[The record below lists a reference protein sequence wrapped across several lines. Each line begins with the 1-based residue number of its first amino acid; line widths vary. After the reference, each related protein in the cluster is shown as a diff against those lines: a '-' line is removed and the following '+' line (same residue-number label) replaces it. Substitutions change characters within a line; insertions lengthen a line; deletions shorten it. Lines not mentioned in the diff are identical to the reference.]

1 MRPAKASTG
10 RQPASALADLRPI
23 VIAIFIGF
31 LMTGLP
37 IAVIPLHVSHALG
50 FGPVVVG
57 AIVGAQFVASLAS
70 RPLAGRLADARGA
83 KVAVVTGFASA
94 AAAGALYLVS
104 LPFASVPIASLA
116 VLAVARV
123 ALGAAESMVATGA
136 LAWGVARLGPARA
149 GIVMVWVGNA
159 IFAALALGAPLGGV
173 LYQRWGFAAVGVA
186 ALGVPL
192 AALAILRGIP
202 NVKPAGGARVPFA
215 SVLHR
220 VALPGLGLA
229 LSSVGFGTITAFV
242 ALLFVAR
249 QWAHPALAFT
259 AFGIAF
265 IVARLRFGELP
276 DRIGGARVALVAVSV
291 GAIGQGMIALAPSPI
306 IAALGAALSGAGY
319 SLAFPAFGVEAVRRA
334 PPQARG
340 AAMGAYVMF
349 LDVALG
355 FTGPA
360 AGSVVRVAGYP
371 TMYLASAAV
380 MLASLAVAWALLRE
394 STQPLAQ
401 ASRGD

>member
-1 MRPAKASTG
+1 MEPSAAIDEPQRA
-10 RQPASALADLRPI
+10 ALAILRPI
-23 VIAIFIGF
+23 VVAIFIGF

-37 IAVIPLHVSHALG
+37 IAVIPLQVSHALG

-70 RPLAGRLADARGA
+70 RPLAGRLSDGRGA
-83 KVAVVTGFASA
+83 KVAVVTGFTSA
-94 AAAGALYLVS
+94 AVAGALYLVS
-104 LPFASVPIASLA
+104 LLFTGIPLVALG
-116 VLAVARV
+116 VLALARV
-123 ALGAAESMVATGA
+123 ALGAAESLVATGS

-159 IFAALALGAPLGGV
+159 IFAALAIGAPLGGV

-186 ALGVPL
+186 ALAVPL
-192 AALAILRGIP
+192 AALVILRGIP
-202 NVKPAGGARVPFA
+202 NVRPVSGARVPFVA
-215 SVLHR
+215 VLRR
-220 VALPGLGLA
+220 VALPGFGLA

-265 IVARLRFGELP
+265 IAARLRFGELP
-276 DRIGGARVALVAVSV
+276 DRIGGARVALAAVAV
-291 GAIGQGMIALAPSPI
+291 GAIGQGMIALAASPLV
-306 IAALGAALSGAGY
+306 ATLGAALSGAGY

-334 PPQARG
+334 PAQARG
-340 AAMGAYVMF
+340 AAMGAYIMF

-360 AGSVVRVAGYP
+360 AGYVVGVAGYP

-380 MLASLAVAWALLRE
+380 MLASLAVAWILLRE
-394 STQPLAQ
+394 AVSQPLPKM
-401 ASRGD
+401 S

>member
-1 MRPAKASTG
+1 MTSAEAPQPSSRPA
-10 RQPASALADLRPI
+10 LATLRPI
-23 VIAIFIGF
+23 VLAIFVGF

-37 IAVIPLHVSHALG
+37 IAVIPLEVSGALG

-57 AIVGAQFVASLAS
+57 VIVGAQFVASLAS
-70 RPLAGRLADARGA
+70 RPLAGRLSDGRGA

-94 AAAGALYLVS
+94 AMAGALYLVS
-104 LPFASVPIASLA
+104 LVFTGRPLA
-116 VLAVARV
+116 ALATLALARI
-123 ALGAAESMVATGA
+123 ALGAAESLVATGS

-159 IFAALALGAPLGGV
+159 IFAALAIGAPLGGV

-186 ALGVPL
+186 ALAVPL
-192 AALAILRGIP
+192 AALAILGRVP
-202 NVKPAGGARVPFA
+202 NVKPGAGARVPFL
-215 SVLHR
+215 SVLRR
-220 VALPGLGLA
+220 VTLPGLGLA

-249 QWAHPALAFT
+249 QWAHPAAAFT

-265 IVARLRFGELP
+265 IVARLLFGALP
-276 DRIGGARVALVAVSV
+276 DRVGGARVALAAVTV
-291 GAIGQGMIALAPSPI
+291 GAAGQGIIALAASPLA
-306 IAALGAALSGAGY
+306 AALGAALSGAGY

-334 PPQARG
+334 PAQARG

-360 AGSVVRVAGYP
+360 AGYVVRAAGYP
-371 TMYLASAAV
+371 TMYLVSAAV

-394 STQPLAQ
+394 SARRPLVEW
-401 ASRGD
+401 SRGD